1 MMENNEKDIQATSL
15 SENEYLLEVKDLK
28 MYFDITTGFFK
39 TTPLKAVDGV
49 SFKIKKGET
58 LGVVGESGC
67 GKTTLGRTI
76 MNLYRASSGEIIY
89 NGLLISSYSDLK
101 RILKEEKFEL
111 GSLKFEKNKR
121 INNYRKSLNEKVADG
136 ELTTEEVKELVSKYT
151 QEENEKFEK
160 ASQELHERYE
170 QKYDA
175 KAKEIN
181 DEIAKV
187 LEERDNNLNAL
198 TPVEKNDDLDSI
210 KVADEKTVEFKKEA
224 AKKLA
229 DAKENRNNEYAVAR
243 ENKQKDII
251 KFNEFKEECNNKE
264 KDLKNKISSA
274 SLEEKAK
281 LQKELKSLIKENT
294 NDILVKKEK
303 LKGDYNIQKSIATGK
318 YQKTKQSIDED
329 LANKIKEVR
338 SQSKYYH
345 YIDEEARI
353 NKEAKL
359 AVKRIKSSSR
369 LRLKEFRRKCTMVFQ
384 DPYSSLNPRM
394 TVQDIIAEPLDVNH
408 LYTTKEERRSKVL
421 ELMKLVG
428 LSPEQSTRY
437 AHEFSG
443 GQRQRIGIARS
454 LAVNPEFVVCDEPV
468 SALDVSIQAQVINTF
483 QDLQKELGLTYL
495 FIAHDLLVVRHISN
509 RIAVMYLGKI
519 VEIAETN
526 ELFNNPLHP
535 YTISLLSAVPMPD
548 PNTARNNKRIVLEG
562 DVPSPLNVPSG
573 CPFRVRCPKATEACK
588 NRVPELKEISK
599 DHFASCLLLD
609 NDQSI

>member
-1 MMENNEKDIQATSL
+1 MENNEKLL
-15 SENEYLLEVKDLK
+15 SSDPQEYLLEVNDLK

-101 RILKEEKFEL
+101 RIKKEGQFEL

-121 INNYRKSLNEKVADG
+121 IQNYQKSLNEKLENG
-136 ELTTEEVKELVSKYT
+136 TINPEEVSTMLDKFKE
-151 QEENEKFEK
+151 EENEKFLKNSSELKSQYEK
-160 ASQELHERYE
+160 
-170 QKYDA
+170 KYQD
-175 KAKEIN
+175 KLNEIN
-181 DEIAKV
+181 TEIEKV
-187 LEERDNNLNAL
+187 LKDKEDKISTL
-198 TPVEKNDDLDSI
+198 TVVDKSTDLDAI
-210 KVADEKTVEFKKEA
+210 KVADEKTLEFKKIASE
-224 AKKLA
+224 KILK
-229 DAKENRNNEYAVAR
+229 AKEERNTEF
-243 ENKQKDII
+243 NKAKDE
-251 KFNEFKEECNNKE
+251 KF
-264 KDLKNKISSA
+264 KDLSKFKGFKVACRAN
-274 SLEEKAK
+274 EKALEAK
-281 LQKELKSLIKENT
+281 VKKASNETKSELQKELKSLIKEDN
-294 NDILVKKEK
+294 NDIAVKKEK
-303 LKGDYNIQKSIATGK
+303 LVGDYNIRKSIATGK
-318 YQKTKQSIDED
+318 YQKTKQAIIDE
-329 LANKIKEVR
+329 LNKQISEVR
-338 SQSKYYH
+338 SQSKYYS
-345 YIDEEARI
+345 YIDQLDEI
-353 NKEAKL
+353 NKEAKSKI
-359 AVKRIKSSSR
+359 KRIKSSSR
-369 LRLKEFRRKCTMVFQ
+369 FRLKEFRRKCTMVFQ

-454 LAVNPEFVVCDEPV
+454 LAVNPEFIVCDEPV

-519 VEIAETN
+519 VEIAETD

-588 NRVPELKEISK
+588 NRVPVLKEISK
-599 DHFASCLLLD
+599 DHFVSCLLLD
-609 NDQSI
+609 DDNQ

>member
-1 MMENNEKDIQATSL
+1 MENNEKLL
-15 SENEYLLEVKDLK
+15 SSNPQEYLLEVNDLK

-101 RILKEEKFEL
+101 RIKKEESFEF

-121 INNYRKSLNEKVADG
+121 IKNYKKSLNEQVMDG
-136 ELTTEEVKELVSKYT
+136 AINQEDVNSMLEKFTN
-151 QEENEKFEK
+151 EENEKFLK
-160 ASQELHERYE
+160 DSSEL
-170 QKYDA
+170 
-175 KAKEIN
+175 KAKYAKKYQDKYNEIQSEIN
-181 DEIAKV
+181 EIIKDKEAKIQ
-187 LEERDNNLNAL
+187 AL
-198 TPVEKNDDLDSI
+198 TPVDKNSDLDAI
-210 KVADEKTVEFKKEA
+210 KVADEKTAELKKEA
-224 AKKLA
+224 SEKILKAKDERNIEYGKARELKQQDILA
-229 DAKENRNNEYAVAR
+229 YNEFKANCIAKENEL
-243 ENKQKDII
+243 
-251 KFNEFKEECNNKE
+251 KES
-264 KDLKNKISSA
+264 LKNASA
-274 SLEEKAK
+274 EDKLK

-294 NDILVKKEK
+294 NDIIVKKEK
-303 LKGDYNIQKSIATGK
+303 LVGDYNIKKSIATGK
-318 YQKTKQSIDED
+318 YQKTKLAILDE
-329 LANKIKEVR
+329 LNNGISEAR
-338 SQSKYYH
+338 SQSKYYS
-345 YIDEEARI
+345 YIDELDKI
-353 NKEAKL
+353 NTEAKV
-359 AVKRIKSSSR
+359 AIKRIKSSSR
-369 LRLKEFRRKCTMVFQ
+369 FRLKEFRRKCTMVFQ

-421 ELMKLVG
+421 ELMRLVG

-454 LAVNPEFVVCDEPV
+454 LAVNPEFIVCDEPV

-519 VEIAETN
+519 VEIAETD
-526 ELFNNPLHP
+526 ELFNNPQHP

-588 NRVPELKEISK
+588 NRVPVLKEISK
-599 DHFASCLLLD
+599 EHFVSCLLLD
-609 NDQSI
+609 DDKQN

>member
-1 MMENNEKDIQATSL
+1 MENNEKNIQATSL
-15 SENEYLLEVKDLK
+15 VDNEYLLEVNDLK

-101 RILKEEKFEL
+101 RIQKEEKFEI

-121 INNYRKSLNEKVADG
+121 IKNYHKSLNEQVANG
-136 ELTTEEVKELVSKYT
+136 ELEPEAVKGLVDKFS
-151 QEENEKFEK
+151 QEENEKYAK
-160 ASQELHERYE
+160 DSQKLHEVYK

-181 DEIAKV
+181 DDINKV
-187 LEERDNNLNAL
+187 LEDRDNKLKAL
-198 TPVEKNDDLDSI
+198 TPVDKNTDLEAI
-210 KVADEKTVEFKKEA
+210 KIADEKTLEFKTEA
-224 AKKLA
+224 AKLLA
-229 DAKENRNNEYAVAR
+229 DAKEIRNNEYAKAK
-243 ENKQKDII
+243 EDKQADLANYNK
-251 KFNEFKEECNNKE
+251 FKEECHNKE
-264 KDLKNKISSA
+264 AELKNKISSA
-274 SLEEKAK
+274 SEDEKIS

-294 NDILVKKEK
+294 NDIIVKKEK
-303 LKGDYNIQKSIATGK
+303 LNGDYNIRKSIATGK
-318 YQKTKQSIDED
+318 YQKTKQQINDD
-329 LANKIKEVR
+329 LAKKISEVR
-338 SQSKYYH
+338 SQSKYYL
-345 YIDEEARI
+345 YVDEEAKI
-353 NKEAKL
+353 NKDAKK
-359 AVKRIKSSSR
+359 AIKRIKSSSR
-369 LRLKEFRRKCTMVFQ
+369 FRLKEFRRKCTMVFQ

-421 ELMKLVG
+421 ELMRLVG

-454 LAVNPEFVVCDEPV
+454 LAVNPEFIVCDEPV

-526 ELFNNPLHP
+526 ELFDNPLHP

-588 NRVPELKEISK
+588 NRVPQLKEISK
-599 DHFASCLLLD
+599 DHFVSCLLLD
-609 NDQSI
+609 DDNQ

>member
-1 MMENNEKDIQATSL
+1 MMENNNKNVQATSL
-15 SENEYLLEVKDLK
+15 VDNEYLLEVNDLK

-89 NGLLISSYSDLK
+89 NGLLISSYSDLNK
-101 RILKEEKFEL
+101 IKKEEKFEL
-111 GSLKFEKNKR
+111 GSLKFEKKKR
-121 INNYRKSLNEKVADG
+121 IKNYQKSLDEKVADG
-136 ELTTEEVKELVSKYT
+136 QLAPEQIKELVSKYS
-151 QEENEKFEK
+151 QEEDERFAKDSLELKEKYK
-160 ASQELHERYE
+160 

-175 KAKEIN
+175 KVKEIN
-181 DEIAKV
+181 DDINKI
-187 LEERDNNLNAL
+187 LGERDNNLNAL
-198 TPVEKNDDLDSI
+198 TPVDKNSDLDSI
-210 KVADEKTVEFKKEA
+210 KFADEKTAEYKAEA
-224 AKKLA
+224 AKLLA
-229 DAKENRNNEYAVAR
+229 EAKEIRNKEYEAAK

-251 KFNEFKEECNNKE
+251 NFKNFKEECYNKE
-264 KDLKNKISSA
+264 KELKDKISNASA
-274 SLEEKAK
+274 EDKAK
-281 LQKELKSLIKENT
+281 LTKELKSLIKENT

-303 LKGDYNIQKSIATGK
+303 YKGDYNIQKSIATGK
-318 YQKTKQSIDED
+318 YQKTKQSIDDD
-329 LANKIKEVR
+329 LEKKINEVR
-338 SQSKYYH
+338 SQSKYYL
-345 YIDEEARI
+345 YIDEKARI
-353 NKEAKL
+353 NKEANDS
-359 AVKRIKSSSR
+359 VKRIKSSSR
-369 LRLKEFRRKCTMVFQ
+369 FRLKEFRRKCTMVFQ

-421 ELMKLVG
+421 ELMRLVG

-437 AHEFSG
+437 AHEFAG

-526 ELFNNPLHP
+526 ELFNNPKHP

-588 NRVPELKEISK
+588 NHVPALKEISK
-599 DHFASCLLLD
+599 DHFVSCLLLD
-609 NDQSI
+609 NDQLN

>member
-1 MMENNEKDIQATSL
+1 MMENNNKNVQATSL
-15 SENEYLLEVKDLK
+15 VDNEYLLEVNDLK

-89 NGLLISSYSDLK
+89 NGLLISSYSDLN
-101 RILKEEKFEL
+101 RIKKEEKFEL
-111 GSLKFEKNKR
+111 GSLKFEKKKR
-121 INNYRKSLNEKVADG
+121 IKNYQKSLDEKVADG
-136 ELTTEEVKELVSKYT
+136 QLAPEQIKELVSKYS
-151 QEENEKFEK
+151 QEENERFAKDSLELKEK
-160 ASQELHERYE
+160 YK

-175 KAKEIN
+175 KVKEIN
-181 DEIAKV
+181 DDINKI
-187 LEERDNNLNAL
+187 LGERDNNLNAL
-198 TPVEKNDDLDSI
+198 TPVDKNSDLDSI
-210 KVADEKTVEFKKEA
+210 KVADEKSAEYKAEA
-224 AKKLA
+224 AKLLA
-229 DAKENRNNEYAVAR
+229 EAKEIRNKEYEAAK

-251 KFNEFKEECNNKE
+251 NFKNFKEECYNKE
-264 KDLKNKISSA
+264 KELKDKISNASA
-274 SLEEKAK
+274 EDKAK
-281 LQKELKSLIKENT
+281 LTKELKSLIKENT

-303 LKGDYNIQKSIATGK
+303 YKGDYNIQKSIATGK
-318 YQKTKQSIDED
+318 YQKTKQSIDDD
-329 LANKIKEVR
+329 LEKKINEVR
-338 SQSKYYH
+338 SQSKYYL
-345 YIDEEARI
+345 YIDEKARI
-353 NKEAKL
+353 NKEANDS
-359 AVKRIKSSSR
+359 VKRIKSSSR
-369 LRLKEFRRKCTMVFQ
+369 FRLKEFRRKCTMVFQ

-421 ELMKLVG
+421 ELMRLVG

-526 ELFNNPLHP
+526 ELFNNPKHP

-588 NRVPELKEISK
+588 NHVPALKEISK
-599 DHFASCLLLD
+599 DHFVSCLLLD
-609 NDQSI
+609 NDQLN

>member
-1 MMENNEKDIQATSL
+1 MMENNNKNVQATSL
-15 SENEYLLEVKDLK
+15 VDNEYLLEVNDLK

-89 NGLLISSYSDLK
+89 NGLLISSYSDLN
-101 RILKEEKFEL
+101 RIKKEEKFEL
-111 GSLKFEKNKR
+111 GSLKFEKKKR
-121 INNYRKSLNEKVADG
+121 IKNYQKSLDEKVADG
-136 ELTTEEVKELVSKYT
+136 QLAPEQIKELVSKFS
-151 QEENEKFEK
+151 QEEDERFAKDSLELKEKYK
-160 ASQELHERYE
+160 

-175 KAKEIN
+175 KVKEIN
-181 DEIAKV
+181 DDINKI
-187 LEERDNNLNAL
+187 LGERDNNLNAL
-198 TPVEKNDDLDSI
+198 TPVDKNSDLDSI
-210 KVADEKTVEFKKEA
+210 KVADEKTAEYKAEA
-224 AKKLA
+224 AKLLA
-229 DAKENRNNEYAVAR
+229 EAKEIRNKEYEAAK

-251 KFNEFKEECNNKE
+251 NFKNFKEECYNKE
-264 KDLKNKISSA
+264 KELKDKISNASA
-274 SLEEKAK
+274 EDKAK
-281 LQKELKSLIKENT
+281 LTKELKSLIKENT

-303 LKGDYNIQKSIATGK
+303 YKGDYNIQKSIATGK
-318 YQKTKQSIDED
+318 YQKTKQSIDDD
-329 LANKIKEVR
+329 LEKKINEVR
-338 SQSKYYH
+338 SQSKYYL
-345 YIDEEARI
+345 YIDEKARI
-353 NKEAKL
+353 NKEANDS
-359 AVKRIKSSSR
+359 VKRIKSSSR
-369 LRLKEFRRKCTMVFQ
+369 FRLKEFRRKCTMVFQ

-421 ELMKLVG
+421 ELMRLVG

-526 ELFNNPLHP
+526 ELFNNPKHP
-535 YTISLLSAVPMPD
+535 YTVSLLSAVPMPD

-588 NRVPELKEISK
+588 NHVPALKEISK
-599 DHFASCLLLD
+599 DHFVSCLLLD
-609 NDQSI
+609 NDQLN

>member
-1 MMENNEKDIQATSL
+1 MENNKELL
-15 SENEYLLEVKDLK
+15 SSNPQEYLLEVNDLK

-76 MNLYRASSGEIIY
+76 MNLYKASSGEIIY
-89 NGLLISSYSDLK
+89 NGLLISSYSDLN
-101 RILKEEKFEL
+101 RIKKEEQFEL

-121 INNYRKSLNEKVADG
+121 IKNYQKSLNEQLADG
-136 ELTTEEVKELVSKYT
+136 AIEQEEVKSKLLKFKE
-151 QEENEKFEK
+151 EENEKFLKESNELKSQYEKKYQDKLNEINTEIENILKDKENKISLLTIVDK
-160 ASQELHERYE
+160 AS
-170 QKYDA
+170 
-175 KAKEIN
+175 
-181 DEIAKV
+181 
-187 LEERDNNLNAL
+187 
-198 TPVEKNDDLDSI
+198 DLDAI
-210 KVADEKTVEFKKEA
+210 KVADEKTLELKKAASEKILKAKEERNIEYGKAKEEKINDLSKFKEFKATCKANEKELED
-224 AKKLA
+224 K
-229 DAKENRNNEYAVAR
+229 
-243 ENKQKDII
+243 I
-251 KFNEFKEECNNKE
+251 KN
-264 KDLKNKISSA
+264 A
-274 SLEEKAK
+274 SGEEKEK
-281 LQKELKSLIKENT
+281 LQKELKSLVKENN
-294 NDILVKKEK
+294 NDIVVKKEK
-303 LKGDYNIQKSIATGK
+303 LIGDYNIRKSIATGK
-318 YQKTKQSIDED
+318 YQKTKQATIDE
-329 LANKIKEVR
+329 LNKDISEAR
-338 SQSKYYH
+338 SQSKYYD
-345 YIDEEARI
+345 YVDKLDEI
-353 NKEAKL
+353 NKEAKF
-359 AVKRIKSSSR
+359 AIKRIKSSSR
-369 LRLKEFRRKCTMVFQ
+369 FRLKEFRRKCTMVFQ

-454 LAVNPEFVVCDEPV
+454 LAVNPEFIVCDEPV

-588 NRVPELKEISK
+588 NRVPVLKEISK
-599 DHFASCLLLD
+599 DHFVSCLLLD
-609 NDQSI
+609 DDKNQN

>member
-1 MMENNEKDIQATSL
+1 MMENNNKNVQATSL
-15 SENEYLLEVKDLK
+15 VDNEYLLEVNDLK

-89 NGLLISSYSDLK
+89 NGLLISSYSDLN
-101 RILKEEKFEL
+101 RIKKEEKFEL
-111 GSLKFEKNKR
+111 GSLKFEKKKR
-121 INNYRKSLNEKVADG
+121 IKNYQKSLDEKVADG
-136 ELTTEEVKELVSKYT
+136 QLAPEQIKELVSKYS
-151 QEENEKFEK
+151 QEEDERFAKDSLELKEKYK
-160 ASQELHERYE
+160 

-175 KAKEIN
+175 KVKEIN
-181 DEIAKV
+181 DDINKI
-187 LEERDNNLNAL
+187 LGERDNNLNAL
-198 TPVEKNDDLDSI
+198 TPVDKNSDLDSI
-210 KVADEKTVEFKKEA
+210 KVADEKTAEYKAEA
-224 AKKLA
+224 AKLLA
-229 DAKENRNNEYAVAR
+229 EAKEIRNKEYEAAK

-251 KFNEFKEECNNKE
+251 NFKNFKEECYNKE
-264 KDLKNKISSA
+264 KELKDKISNASA
-274 SLEEKAK
+274 EDKAK
-281 LQKELKSLIKENT
+281 LTKELKSLIKENT

-303 LKGDYNIQKSIATGK
+303 YKGDYNIQKSIATGK
-318 YQKTKQSIDED
+318 YQKTKQSIDDD
-329 LANKIKEVR
+329 LEKKINEVR
-338 SQSKYYH
+338 SQSKYYL
-345 YIDEEARI
+345 YIDEKARI
-353 NKEAKL
+353 NKEANDS
-359 AVKRIKSSSR
+359 VKRIKSSSR
-369 LRLKEFRRKCTMVFQ
+369 FRLKEFRRKCTMVFQ

-421 ELMKLVG
+421 ELMRLVG

-526 ELFNNPLHP
+526 ELFNNPKHP

-588 NRVPELKEISK
+588 NHVPALKEISK
-599 DHFASCLLLD
+599 DHFVSCLLLD
-609 NDQSI
+609 NDQLN